1 MVSSVLPAVD
11 KSPCWLG
18 NKSDEPWAV
27 ADFIAK
33 LARVLSDDRQLE
45 QRPMRVRARAR
56 ARPGVVNLQFTQYK
70 RPNVG
75 LVPHLSSD
83 RLDFRVNMGLIKCH
97 SIGPASDARTRP
109 RARARAA
116 ARGEFCIAQKR
127 KVAM

>member
-1 MVSSVLPAVD
+1 MSSVLPAVD

-56 ARPGVVNLQFTQYK
+56 AR
-70 RPNVG
+70 
-75 LVPHLSSD
+75 
-83 RLDFRVNMGLIKCH
+83 
-97 SIGPASDARTRP
+97 
-109 RARARAA
+109 A
-116 ARGEFCIAQKR
+116 ARRGKSAVHITNAPMLAWYLTSAVTGWISELTWA
-127 KVAM
+127 